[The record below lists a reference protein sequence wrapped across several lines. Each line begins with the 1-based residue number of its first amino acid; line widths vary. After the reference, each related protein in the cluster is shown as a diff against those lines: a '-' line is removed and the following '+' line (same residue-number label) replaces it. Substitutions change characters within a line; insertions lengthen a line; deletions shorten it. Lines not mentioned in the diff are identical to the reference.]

1 MLRTAI
7 AVKYLPYTSTR
18 PSRLKA
24 VTLSDHPIS
33 ATVSFDKYD
42 CDADRYGAAL
52 AALLSKLGD
61 GWGDASQWIAGN
73 TSDGRVYVR
82 SDRAVIGG

>member
-7 AVKYLPYTSTR
+7 HIKYLDDTSTR

-24 VTLSDHPIS
+24 SSMSARPFS

-42 CDADRYGAAL
+42 CDEDRYGAAL
-52 AALLSKLGD
+52 LALLQTAGP
-61 GWGDASQWIAGN
+61 GWGDASEWVCGA
-73 TSDGRVYVR
+73 TDDGRVYVR
-82 SDRAVIGG
+82 VEGGR